1 MNRRELKS
9 AGMSR
14 ILLVYIT
21 TECRKRS
28 TGINQIFKNTMH
40 SKHVYLFED
49 KTHISQMVIL
59 EAVFEQAPF
68 KFAHHLYFT

>member
-1 MNRRELKS
+1 
-9 AGMSR
+9 MSR
-14 ILLVYIT
+14 ILLVYVT

-59 EAVFEQAPF
+59 EAVFEQAPLSLRIICTL
-68 KFAHHLYFT
+68 HDWYTSTRV

>member
-1 MNRRELKS
+1 
-9 AGMSR
+9 MSR
-14 ILLVYIT
+14 ILLVYVT
-21 TECRKRS
+21 TECRKR
-28 TGINQIFKNTMH
+28 FKNTMH